1 METLALSLHGI
12 GLALEPREARVGV
25 AGIEGIRATQ
35 TVLQEEPLSSVH
47 RRRGALSLIVP
58 SVR

>member
-25 AGIEGIRATQ
+25 AGREDIRATQ
-35 TVLQEEPLSSVH
+35 NRAARGSTDGQEVPLSSVH
-47 RRRGALSLIVP
+47 R
-58 SVR
+58 